1 MINPDTTLHKIH
13 ARRLAAFALAAAT
26 LALALAAAP
35 APAPA
40 QAREML
46 NRLVQSTSG
55 SNDPAVNAFV
65 QGRTFI
71 DSQQWEKAASTF
83 DRFVLQFPADKN
95 LDAALYWL
103 AYANSKQGKLAAA
116 SASLDRL
123 LQNYARSTW
132 ADDAKALRLEVLSKL
147 KPGSVADVPEEGTD
161 DLKIIALK
169 ALCEN
174 DKTGCSA
181 RVNDVLRSGSASPR
195 LKEAA
200 IILLGRYG
208 GAEAVPAL
216 IQMARSEPNEKL
228 RMRAIR
234 ALGSTNDERALEV
247 LREIA
252 MGPTYEDESPTDSA
266 VHALVEHESPR
277 AVPIIGE
284 VAINGKNLRARTH
297 IIELVSSRRRGDDVV
312 DQLFRI
318 YDTVPELQVKKYVLA
333 GLANRKDP
341 RAMVRLG
348 EVARTAGD
356 VQLRAQAIRSISSRG
371 EGPTLDLL
379 LPLYDAERDNDL
391 KNALLQAFGQYQD
404 KRAYQKLMQV
414 VKDGNEP
421 IERRKTAITMLS
433 RSKDP
438 EIQQFLVSILQ

>member
-1 MINPDTTLHKIH
+1 MTNPMTSLHKIH
-13 ARRLAAFALAAAT
+13 ARRLATFALAAAGI
-26 LALALAAAP
+26 ALALAAAP
-35 APAPA
+35 ARAEA

-55 SNDPAVNAFV
+55 SNDPAGRAFL
-65 QGRTFI
+65 QGRSFV
-71 DSQQWEKAASTF
+71 DEQKWDQAAATF
-83 DRFVLQFPADKN
+83 DRFVSQFPSDKN

-103 AYANSKQGKLAAA
+103 AYARSKQGNFQAA

-123 LQNYARSTW
+123 LQSFARSNW
-132 ADDAKALRLEVLSKL
+132 ADDAKALRLEVRSKL
-147 KPGSVADVPEEGTD
+147 NPGSVDVPEEGTD

-174 DKTGCSA
+174 DKNSCSA

-216 IQMARSEPNEKL
+216 IQMSRGEGDAKL

-277 AVPIIGE
+277 AVPIIGD

-318 YDTVPELQVKKYVLA
+318 YDAAPEPQVKKYVLA

-341 RAMVRLG
+341 RAMVRLS

-356 VQLRAQAIRSISSRG
+356 VQLRAQAIRSIANRG

-379 LPLYDAERDNDL
+379 LPLYDSERDNDL
-391 KNALLQAFGQYQD
+391 KNALLQAFGQYKD
-404 KRAYQKLMQV
+404 KRAYLKLEQV
-414 VKDGNEP
+414 VQNGAEP
-421 IERRKTAITMLS
+421 IERRKTAISMLS
-433 RSKDP
+433 RSDDP
-438 EIQQFLVSILQ
+438 EVIQFLVNMLK

>member
-1 MINPDTTLHKIH
+1 MINPKSILHTIH
-13 ARRLAAFALAAAT
+13 ARRLATFALAAAT
-26 LALALAAAP
+26 LALALSAAP
-35 APAPA
+35 APAQA

-55 SNDPAVNAFV
+55 SNDPAGNAFL
-65 QGRTFI
+65 QGRSFI

-83 DRFVLQFPADKN
+83 DRFVVQFPSDKN

-103 AYANSKQGKLAAA
+103 AYANSKQGRLAAA

-123 LQNYARSTW
+123 LQNFSRSTW
-132 ADDAKALRLEVLSKL
+132 ADDAKALRLEVLTKL
-147 KPGSVADVPEEGTD
+147 NPGSRVDVPEEGTD

-174 DKTGCSA
+174 DKAGCSA
-181 RVNDVLRSGSASPR
+181 RVNDVLRNGGASPR

-216 IQMARSEPNEKL
+216 VQMSRSEPNEKL

-252 MGPTYEDESPTDSA
+252 MSANYEDESPTDSA

-277 AVPIIGE
+277 AVPIIGD

-379 LPLYDAERDNDL
+379 LPIYDSERDNDL

-404 KRAYQKLMQV
+404 QRAYQKLEQV
-414 VKDGNEP
+414 VRDNGEP
-421 IERRKTAITMLS
+421 IERRKTAISMLS

-438 EIQQFLVSILQ
+438 GVLKFLEDMIK

>member
-1 MINPDTTLHKIH
+1 MMNPNTTLHKIH
-13 ARRLAAFALAAAT
+13 TRRLGAFALAALG
-26 LALALAAAP
+26 LALVLAAAP
-35 APAPA
+35 AQAQA

-55 SNDPAVNAFV
+55 SNDPAGRAFV
-65 QGRTFI
+65 QGRSFI
-71 DSQQWEKAASTF
+71 DEQKWEKAASTF
-83 DRFVLQFPADKN
+83 DRFIVQFPTDRN
-95 LDAALYWL
+95 VDAALYWL
-103 AYANSKQGKLAAA
+103 AYAHTKQGNLQAAN
-116 SASLDRL
+116 STLDRL
-123 LQNYARSTW
+123 LQNYARSNW
-132 ADDAKALRLEVLSKL
+132 ADDARALRLEVRSKL
-147 KPGSVADVPEEGTD
+147 NPGSVDVPEEGTD

-174 DKTGCSA
+174 DKNGCSA
-181 RVNDVLRSGSASPR
+181 RVNDVLRNGNASPR
-195 LKEAA
+195 VKEAA

-216 IQMARSEPNEKL
+216 IQMSRNEPNDKL

-252 MGPTYEDESPTDSA
+252 MSPTYDDESPTDSA

-277 AVPIIGE
+277 AVPIIGD

-356 VQLRAQAIRSISSRG
+356 VQLRAQAIRSISNRG

-379 LPLYDAERDNDL
+379 LPLYDSERDNDL
-391 KNALLQAFGQYQD
+391 KDALLQAFGQYQD
-404 KRAYQKLMQV
+404 QRAYQKLEQV
-414 VKDGNEP
+414 VRNTAEP
-421 IERRKTAITMLS
+421 IERRKTAVSMLS

-438 EIQQFLVSILQ
+438 QVLTFLESLIK

>member
-1 MINPDTTLHKIH
+1 MMNPKTSLHKIH
-13 ARRLAAFALAAAT
+13 ARRLATLSLAAASM
-26 LALALAAAP
+26 ALALAAAP
-35 APAPA
+35 AHADA

-55 SNDPAVNAFV
+55 ANDPAASTFV
-65 QGRTFI
+65 QGRSMI
-71 DSQQWEKAASTF
+71 DDQKWEKAASTF
-83 DRFVLQFPADKN
+83 NRFVLQYPTDKN
-95 LDAALYWL
+95 IDAALYWL
-103 AYANSKQGKLAAA
+103 AYAHSKQGNLPAA
-116 SASLDRL
+116 SATLDRL
-123 LQNYARSTW
+123 LQNYTRSTW
-132 ADDAKALRLEVLSKL
+132 ADDAKALRFEVLSKL
-147 KPGSVADVPEEGTD
+147 NPGSVADVPEEGTD

-174 DKTGCSA
+174 DKGSCSA
-181 RVNDVLRSGSASPR
+181 RVNDVLRSGGASPR

-216 IQMARSEPNEKL
+216 IQMSRNEPNDKL

-234 ALGSTNDERALEV
+234 ALGSTNDDRALEV
-247 LREIA
+247 LRELA
-252 MGPTYEDESPTDSA
+252 MSATYEDESPTDSA

-277 AVPIIGE
+277 AVAIIGD
-284 VAINGKNLRARTH
+284 VAINGKNLKARTH

-341 RAMVRLG
+341 RAMVRLS

-356 VQLRAQAIRSISSRG
+356 VQLRSQAIRSIANRG

-379 LPLYDAERDNDL
+379 LPIYDSERDNDL

-404 KRAYQKLMQV
+404 QRAYQKLMQV
-414 VKDGNEP
+414 VQNNAEP

-438 EIQQFLVSILQ
+438 VVQQFLVNMLK

>member
-1 MINPDTTLHKIH
+1 MINPKTTLHTVH
-13 ARRLAAFALAAAT
+13 TPRLAASALAAA
-26 LALALAAAP
+26 LVALALAAAP
-35 APAPA
+35 APAKA

-55 SNDPAVNAFV
+55 SADPAANAFV
-65 QGRTFI
+65 QGRSMI
-71 DSQQWEKAASTF
+71 DEQQWQKAAATF
-83 DRFVLQFPADKN
+83 DRFVLQYPTDKN
-95 LDAALYWL
+95 VDAALYWL
-103 AYANSKQGKLAAA
+103 AYAHSKQGNLPAAR
-116 SASLDRL
+116 SALDRL

-132 ADDAKALRLEVLSKL
+132 ADDARALRLDVLSKL
-147 KPGSVADVPEEGTD
+147 NPGSVAVPEEGAD
-161 DLKIIALK
+161 DLKIIALR

-216 IQMARSEPNEKL
+216 AQMSRNEPDAKL

-234 ALGSTNDERALEV
+234 ALGATNDERALDV

-252 MGPTYEDESPTDSA
+252 MSPTFDDESPTDSA
-266 VHALVEHESPR
+266 IHALVEHASPR
-277 AVPIIGE
+277 AVAIIGDI
-284 VAINGKNLRARTH
+284 AINGKNLKARTH
-297 IIELVSSRRRGDDVV
+297 TIELVSSRRRGDDVV

-318 YDTVPELQVKKYVLA
+318 YDAVPDLQIKKYVLA
-333 GLANRKDP
+333 GLGNRKDP
-341 RAMVRLG
+341 RAMTKLA

-356 VQLRAQAIRSISSRG
+356 VQLRAQAIRTISHRAG

-379 LPLYDAERDNDL
+379 LPLYDSERDNEL
-391 KNALLQAFGQYQD
+391 KNTLLQAFGQYQD
-404 KRAYQKLMQV
+404 RRAYQKLMQV
-414 VKDGNEP
+414 VRNASEP

-433 RSKDP
+433 KSKDK
-438 EIQQFLVSILQ
+438 EVQDFLVSILN

>member
-1 MINPDTTLHKIH
+1 MMNPNSTLHKIR
-13 ARRLAAFALAAAT
+13 ARRLATLSLAVAVV
-26 LALALAAAP
+26 ALALAAAP
-35 APAPA
+35 AHAEA

-55 SNDPAVNAFV
+55 SADPAGRAFV
-65 QGRTFI
+65 QGRSFI
-71 DSQQWEKAASTF
+71 DEQQWEKAAATF
-83 DRFVLQFPADKN
+83 DRFVVQFPTDKN

-103 AYANSKQGKLAAA
+103 AYARSKQGNFRAAD
-116 SASLDRL
+116 ASLDRL
-123 LQNYARSTW
+123 LQSFARSNW
-132 ADDAKALRLEVLSKL
+132 ADDAKALRLEVRSKL
-147 KPGSVADVPEEGTD
+147 NPGSVDVPEEGTD

-174 DKTGCSA
+174 DKTSCSA
-181 RVNDVLRSGSASPR
+181 RVNDVLRSGNATPR

-216 IQMARSEPNEKL
+216 IQMSRSEPNDKL

-247 LREIA
+247 LRELA
-252 MGPTYEDESPTDSA
+252 MSPVYEDESPTDSA

-277 AVPIIGE
+277 AVPIIGD
-284 VAINGKNLRARTH
+284 VAINGKNLKARTH

-348 EVARTAGD
+348 EVARSAGD
-356 VQLRAQAIRSISSRG
+356 VQLRAQAIRSIANRG
-371 EGPTLDLL
+371 EGPTLDML
-379 LPLYDAERDNDL
+379 LPIYDSERDNDL

-414 VKDGNEP
+414 VRDANEP

>member
-1 MINPDTTLHKIH
+1 MMHPNIRIH
-13 ARRLAAFALAAAT
+13 TQRTPRLAALLFAAVASALAFT
-26 LALALAAAP
+26 AAP
-35 APAPA
+35 ARANA

-46 NRLVQSTSG
+46 NRLVQTQNNS
-55 SNDPAVNAFV
+55 DPAMRALD
-65 QGRTFI
+65 QARSMI
-71 DSQQWEKAASTF
+71 DDGKWAQAAATF
-83 DRFVLQFPADKN
+83 DKYLAQYPSDKN
-95 LDAALYWL
+95 VDAALYWL
-103 AYANSKQGKLAAA
+103 AYAYSKQNNYQGAYDSLA
-116 SASLDRL
+116 RL
-123 LQNYARSTW
+123 LQSYPRSNW

-147 KPGSVADVPEEGTD
+147 NPGAVADVPDEGD
-161 DLKIIALK
+161 VDLKIIALK

-174 DKTGCSA
+174 DKASCST
-181 RVNDVLRSGSASPR
+181 RVSEVLRSGATSPR

-208 GAEAVPAL
+208 GTEAVPSL
-216 IQMARSEPNEKL
+216 IQMSRSESDPKL

-277 AVPIIGE
+277 AVPVIGD
-284 VAINGKNLRARTH
+284 VAINGKNMRARTH

-318 YDTVPELQVKKYVLA
+318 YDAVPELQVKKYVLA
-333 GLANRKDP
+333 GLGNRKDP
-341 RAMVRLG
+341 RAMVKLS
-348 EVARTAGD
+348 EVARSAGD
-356 VQLRAQAIRSISSRG
+356 IQLRAQAIRTIANRG

-391 KNALLQAFGQYQD
+391 KNGLLEAFGQYQD
-404 KRAYQKLMQV
+404 QRAYLKLEQV
-414 VKDGNEP
+414 VRNPAEP
-421 IERRKTAITMLS
+421 IERRKTAISMLS

-438 EIQQFLVSILQ
+438 QVLKFLEDMLK